1 MDTLSK
7 IKQIVG
13 EQLDVDPATMT
24 EQSRFIEDLGAD
36 SLAIV
41 EVVLAFEAEFNIQIS
56 DEVTAKMAT
65 IGDVFNYVQKQAA

>member
-1 MDTLSK
+1 MDNLSK
-7 IKQIVG
+7 IKKIVG

-65 IGDVFNYVQKQAA
+65 IGDVFSYVQKNAA